1 MNAPTRCRARADTMT
16 ECRSC
21 GERATI
27 PILDLGETPLADRLL
42 TAEQLDQPEFF
53 APLKVMFCPDCTL
66 VQLSETVSPEI
77 LFGDDYP
84 YFSSVSPALQEHF
97 RQSAERLMN
106 THRLGAD
113 SLVIEAASNDGY
125 LLRHFAAQNVRV
137 LGIDPAKGPVLA
149 ARKKGI
155 NTLHTFFTRRLAQSL
170 LAERK
175 RADIFLA
182 NNVLAHVADLRG
194 FVAGVALLLKENG
207 VFVVEVPYLLDLIAH
222 CEFDTIYH
230 QHLCYFSVTALDR
243 LFRDH
248 GLFLNDLEH
257 TPIHGGSLRLFVEK
271 DDHPRDTVRVALE
284 REKLSGA
291 DRSDYYLDFG
301 TRTQA
306 MISRLTR
313 TLRQLRNEGKRIV
326 GYGAAAK
333 ACTMMN
339 VAGIDFQLLDYLVD
353 LNPVKHGRYMSGNH
367 LPILH
372 PQKLLEDRPD
382 YLLILAWNFVDE
394 IMKQQSRFREG
405 GGKFIVPVPEL
416 QII

>member
-1 MNAPTRCRARADTMT
+1 MS

-21 GERATI
+21 GERGTI

-42 TAEQLDQPEFF
+42 TAEQLDQPEYF
-53 APLKVMFCPDCTL
+53 APLKVMFCPNCAL

-97 RQSAERLMN
+97 RQSAERLIK
-106 THRLGAD
+106 THPLGAD

-149 ARKKGI
+149 AREKGI

-248 GLFLNDLEH
+248 GLFLNDLEQ
-257 TPIHGGSLRLFVEK
+257 TSIHGGSLRLFVEK
-271 DDHPRDTVRVALE
+271 HDHPRESVRVALE
-284 REKLSGA
+284 RERLSGA
-291 DRSDYYLDFG
+291 DRSNYYLDFG
-301 TRTQA
+301 TRAQA
-306 MISRLTR
+306 LISHLTR
-313 TLRQLRNEGKRIV
+313 TLRQLRNDGKRIV

-339 VAGIDFQLLDYLVD
+339 VAGIDVQLLDYVVD
-353 LNPVKHGRYMSGNH
+353 LNPVKHGRYMGGNH
-367 LPILH
+367 LPIYH
-372 PQKLLEDRPD
+372 PQRLLEDQPD

-394 IMKQQSRFREG
+394 IVNQQSRFREG